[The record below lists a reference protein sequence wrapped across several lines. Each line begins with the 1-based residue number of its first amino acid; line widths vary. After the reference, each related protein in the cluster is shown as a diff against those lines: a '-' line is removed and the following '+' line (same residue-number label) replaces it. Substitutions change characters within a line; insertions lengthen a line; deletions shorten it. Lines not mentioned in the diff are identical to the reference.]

1 MLRIRRKDKKGE
13 TAMAKKLEYVELVM
27 VFYGVEI
34 LARVKS
40 DDEEAIARLKTIS
53 GIIRNAFIPK
63 SVKEGDK
70 E

>member
-1 MLRIRRKDKKGE
+1 M
-13 TAMAKKLEYVELVM
+13 TKKLEYVELVM

-63 SVKEGDK
+63 SVKEGKK